1 MLSSYLILFTFA
13 LVAFNFIYKFAQ
25 KYRNLPPGPLG
36 VPILGYLPFLDVN
49 NLGESFKTIAKS
61 YGDIFSIRVG
71 TEMAVVLNSYE
82 AIKAAFSK
90 AELCAR
96 PNTFMFRFFSQGEN
110 GIASTSG
117 EKWEVQRKFT
127 HANLKAL
134 GFGQNKMETFIKDEI
149 HDLIELLEEK
159 SKSGQPVEI
168 GYDINVS
175 IVNVIWALIT
185 GERKP
190 HHDQKLRDF
199 LTSVNK
205 GIELASTSGILLF
218 MPFLIKIFPESL
230 FGIDKMRKWMKHSY
244 GYLQEVIDQHKDN
257 HTDTTSNQDF
267 IDAFLSEMKKD
278 GAHPS
283 FNEFQLL
290 VLCSELFGAGGEPTS
305 VTLKWALRFLALNPH
320 VQAKA
325 QAEIEQ
331 VVGHNRMVDLED
343 RPNLPYVQAM
353 IHEIIR
359 FSDIHPI
366 GVMHSPS
373 EDTELEGFKLPKGTF
388 IFPNFHAVHRDPRH
402 WEKPEELYPEH
413 WLDANGQFVPNHEGF
428 IAFGAG
434 KRKCPGQ
441 DVAQMELFSFVAN
454 LIQKFNFKLPASDCG
469 TIETSMGCV
478 VSPKPYD
485 LVLEARY

>member
-1 MLSSYLILFTFA
+1 MLSSYLLLFTVA
-13 LVAFNFIYKFAQ
+13 LVASNFIYKFAH

-36 VPILGYLPFLDVN
+36 VPILGYLPFLDVS
-49 NLGESFKTIAKS
+49 NLGEAFKNIAKT
-61 YGDIFSIRVG
+61 YGDIFSLRVG

-82 AIKAAFSK
+82 SIKAAFSK
-90 AELCAR
+90 TELCAR

-127 HANLKAL
+127 HSNLKAL
-134 GFGQNKMETFIKDEI
+134 GFGQNKMESFIKDEI

-159 SKSGQPVEI
+159 SKGGQPVEI

-218 MPFLIKIFPESL
+218 MPFLVKIFPESM

-244 GYLQEVIDQHKDN
+244 SYLQEVIDEHKVN
-257 HTDTTSNQDF
+257 HTDVSSNQDF

-325 QAEIEQ
+325 QAEIQQ
-331 VVGHNRMVDLED
+331 VVGNNRMVDLED

-413 WLDANGQFVPNHEGF
+413 WLDANGQFVPNHDGF

-441 DVAQMELFSFVAN
+441 EVAQMELFSFVAN
-454 LIQKFNFKLPASDCG
+454 LIQKFNFSLPASDCG
-469 TIETSMGCV
+469 TLETSMGCV

>member
-1 MLSSYLILFTFA
+1 MLFAYLCLFSGTLLGFA
-13 LVAFNFIYKFAQ
+13 HLYKYSQ
-25 KYRNLPPGPLG
+25 KFRKMPPGPVG

-49 NLGESFKTIAKS
+49 DLGGSFKRLAKK
-61 YGDIFSIRVG
+61 YGDVFSIRVG

-82 AIKAAFSK
+82 SIKAAFSNPK
-90 AELCAR
+90 LLAR
-96 PNTFMFRFFSQGEN
+96 PDTFMFRFFSQGEN
-110 GIASTSG
+110 GIASASG

-127 HANLKAL
+127 HSNLKAL
-134 GFGQNKMETFIKDEI
+134 GFGQNKMESFIKEEI
-149 HDLIELLEEK
+149 HELIELLEIK
-159 SKSGQPVEI
+159 SQGGQPVEI

-175 IVNVIWALIT
+175 IVNVIWAMIT

-218 MPFLIKIFPESL
+218 MPFLVKIFPESL
-230 FGIDKMRKWMKHSY
+230 FGIGKMRKWMKQSY
-244 GYLQEVIDQHKDN
+244 GYLQEVVDEHKINYSPD
-257 HTDTTSNQDF
+257 SQKDF
-267 IDAFLSEMKKD
+267 IDAFLTEMKKD

-305 VTLKWALRFLALNPH
+305 VTLKWALRFLAENPKI
-320 VQAKA
+320 QAQA
-325 QAEIEQ
+325 QAEIES
-331 VVGHNRMVDLED
+331 VVGHDRLVDLAD
-343 RPNLPYVQAM
+343 RPNLPYCQALM
-353 IHEIIR
+353 QELIR
-359 FSDIHPI
+359 FADIHPI

-373 EDTELEGFKLPKGTF
+373 EDTELNGFNLPKGTF

-402 WEKPEELYPEH
+402 WEKPEQLYPEH
-413 WLDANGQFVPNHEGF
+413 WLDASGQFVPHHDGF
-428 IAFGAG
+428 LSFGVG

-441 DVAQMELFSFVAN
+441 EVAQMELFSFVTN
-454 LIQKFNFKLPASDCG
+454 LIQKFNFRLTPEDCSPV
-469 TIETSMGCV
+469 ETSMGCV
-478 VSPKPYD
+478 VAPKPYD